1 MAAGQ
6 TVRLDYVRH
15 GLMEPRREEKEHRI
29 ASAVHLPV
37 PVCSPHPYRSLSFP
51 AEGHTTLVI
60 AAPPLHRW
68 RCPRS
73 LEGGTRKGG
82 RTAGHPCGSPWRN
95 PRGMKNIPES
105 CCRCLVVVS
114 AYPSNLGLQCR
125 VAVCW
130 REERR
135 RNLKPNLCMGT
146 SAGDIKMRTRNAS
159 IYRRTLI
166 SDFFSYRQCVVYNT
180 PVQHTGS
187 VLLPCC
193 CYKANSS
200 HRNCPA
206 ELTTLLL
213 CTPRL
218 GISRSGGGT
227 ILCSCVSSIS
237 N

>member
-95 PRGMKNIPES
+95 PRGMKTSRNHA
-105 CCRCLVVVS
+105 VVVWLS
-114 AYPSNLGLQCR
+114 CQHIPLTLACNVELLF
-125 VAVCW
+125 
-130 REERR
+130 
-135 RNLKPNLCMGT
+135 
-146 SAGDIKMRTRNAS
+146 AGGK
-159 IYRRTLI
+159 
-166 SDFFSYRQCVVYNT
+166 
-180 PVQHTGS
+180 
-187 VLLPCC
+187 
-193 CYKANSS
+193 
-200 HRNCPA
+200 
-206 ELTTLLL
+206 
-213 CTPRL
+213 
-218 GISRSGGGT
+218 SGGGT
-227 ILCSCVSSIS
+227 
-237 N
+237 